1 MLKLVLLF
9 IVNLGFAIP
18 SFAFNQFEPFINGG
32 ERVLADDPIAKST
45 VMLET
50 ESQYCSATIIDN
62 GLLLTAAHCLNE
74 GATWI
79 LIHFSGLEG
88 STSRTAS
95 RSLRHEEYQDL
106 NGTTTNDVAL
116 VFFEG
121 GLPDGFVPVS
131 IWPSQKKL
139 EVGEE
144 LQLAG
149 YGGGGPLGVL
159 AKVKLSVTE
168 LLNNTNLVKF
178 EQTEQRGI
186 CHGDSGGPAFKTVD
200 GHLYLAGVAS
210 YANEIDCSGFSVY
223 TSATPYIDWIHRKQ
237 N

>member
-1 MLKLVLLF
+1 MLKLVLLSLM
-9 IVNLGFAIP
+9 NLGFPVQSIA
-18 SFAFNQFEPFINGG
+18 SNHFEPFINGG
-32 ERVLADDPIAKST
+32 EKVLADDPIAKST

-50 ESQYCSATIIDN
+50 ESQYCSATVIGN

-88 STSRTAS
+88 GMSRTAS
-95 RSLRHEEYQDL
+95 RSLRHEDYQDL
-106 NGTTTNDVAL
+106 LGTTRNDVAL

-121 GLPDGFVPVS
+121 GLPEGFVPVS
-131 IWPSQKKL
+131 ILPSDQKLKI
-139 EVGEE
+139 GED

-159 AKVKLSVTE
+159 AKVKLQVAE
-168 LLNNTNLVKF
+168 FINNTNLVKF
-178 EQTEQRGI
+178 EQTVQRGI
-186 CHGDSGGPAFKTVD
+186 CHGDSGGPAFKAMD

-210 YANEIDCSGFSVY
+210 YANEIDCSGYSVY
-223 TSATPYIDWIHRKQ
+223 TSASPYISWIQKKQ